1 MTLEVRGLRFTYPGW
16 PETLAGVDLRVAP
29 GESGFLL
36 GPSGGGKTTVL
47 RCIAGLERQYE
58 GTVLWEGR
66 PLDALPPHAR
76 GVGMLFQEPALFP
89 HLSVWRNVAFG
100 IRYSQPADAER
111 TRPAGR
117 VRIGLRYRGVPRRE
131 ERAEA
136 ERWLDLVGLRAKADA
151 AVDELSGGQRQR
163 VALARTL
170 AARPRVVL
178 LDEPLS
184 ALDRPLRE
192 ELGPRVRDLLR
203 EQGVAAVWVT
213 HDEGEAGRLGDRAW
227 RLKDGKAVPLSG
239 GTASAAGSS

>member
-16 PETLAGVDLRVAP
+16 PPTLTGVDLNLPR

-47 RCIAGLERQYE
+47 RCIAGLEAPDAGE
-58 GTVLWEGR
+58 VLVDGVR
-66 PLDALPPHAR
+66 IDTLPPHVR

-100 IRYSQPADAER
+100 MRYAK
-111 TRPAGR
+111 
-117 VRIGLRYRGVPRRE
+117 VPRRD
-131 ERAEA
+131 ERTEA
-136 ERWLDLVGLRAKADA
+136 ERWLDLVDVRGKADA

-178 LDEPLS
+178 LDEPFS
-184 ALDRPLRE
+184 ALDRALRDD
-192 ELGPRVRDLLR
+192 LGQKVRALLR
-203 EQGVAAVWVT
+203 AERVPALWVT
-213 HDEGEAGRLGDRAW
+213 HDEDEARRLGDRVW
-227 RLKDGKAVPLSG
+227 RLVDGRAVP
-239 GTASAAGSS
+239 A